1 MREHTHRHIY
11 TGDLASGHTASSL
24 SLSRARARARARSLC
39 LRRLLSLIPH
49 ALREV
54 EHEGDGAHRAKKRQ
68 NVHPRRDVGKGAV
81 YVCASGRVYTLH
93 ACTRARAH
101 TQTIIHNNRVHTHAH
116 AHSRAQ
122 SSARHAFVYL
132 CMLYM
137 YVHKHTVASVRH
149 LYTQPP
155 GLLALKHH
163 AVMHHEAGL
172 AIGHGVLSR
181 LAARVHAL

>member
-39 LRRLLSLIPH
+39 LRRLLSFIPH

-81 YVCASGRVYTLH
+81 YVCASDRVY
-93 ACTRARAH
+93 R
-101 TQTIIHNNRVHTHAH
+101 
-116 AHSRAQ
+116 
-122 SSARHAFVYL
+122 
-132 CMLYM
+132 
-137 YVHKHTVASVRH
+137 
-149 LYTQPP
+149 
-155 GLLALKHH
+155 
-163 AVMHHEAGL
+163 
-172 AIGHGVLSR
+172 
-181 LAARVHAL
+181 